1 MSFELL
7 NPSVVTAFATLVAIV
22 AVVGIALVIGDVVGT
37 VLRHRPVRLARH
49 ESVSTYYRGLV
60 HAH

>member
-1 MSFELL
+1 MSFVLL
-7 NPSVVTAFATLVAIV
+7 NPGVITAFATLVALA

-49 ESVSTYYRGLV
+49 ESVPTYYRGLV

>member
-7 NPSVVTAFATLVAIV
+7 DPGVVIAFATLVALAA
-22 AVVGIALVIGDVVGT
+22 AVGVALVIGDVVGT
-37 VLRHRPVRLARH
+37 LLRHRPVRQARR
-49 ESVSTYYRGLV
+49 ESIPSYYRGQI

>member
-7 NPSVVTAFATLVAIV
+7 NPGVVTAFATLVAL
-22 AVVGIALVIGDVVGT
+22 AAAVGIALVVGDVVGT
-37 VLRHRPVRLARH
+37 LLRHRPVRLARR
-49 ESVSTYYRGLV
+49 ESVPAYYRGQL